1 MGDLFGGCLQIVFAL
16 IGGLLSLVVL
26 AFGIGILV
34 AMTAAAFPILIVVG
48 FICILLFV
56 FIV

>member
-1 MGDLFGGCLQIVFAL
+1 MGDLFGGCLQVIFGLV
-16 IGGLLSLVVL
+16 GGLLALVIL
-26 AFGIGILV
+26 AFGVGILIV
-34 AMTAAAFPILIVVG
+34 MAVGALPILIVVG